1 MTTYTPFRN
10 LDYTTKSSPNSTK
23 TALLTGETFTGEWEQ
38 INTPS
43 IFVSAE
49 TDKDG
54 VLYIDFSND
63 GVNPVFSATFPYKTD
78 RINPPHIFEVGGRW
92 TRVRFE
98 NTSGEDQSKLF
109 ITTSYGT
116 YSALTT
122 PINKTVAETYDA
134 TIVRPTEYKYEVA
147 MGKRQGRSTV
157 GKFGYNKDVDSTQEE
172 IIGSFGGAFDPSTNI
187 MKTAQTFTIT
197 YNSTTDGAT
206 STGATQLIISYLD
219 ENFEL
224 QDAFHV
230 LGSTGSDVTSFTGLG
245 VNRVVVYANGGD
257 GYNNNDITLTATTD
271 ATIQAMIPAT
281 TSVTQQC
288 LFHIPIN
295 HTLMLDYLRASALK
309 ISGGGGSPRVQFY
322 GYSYSR
328 FTDTVY
334 RVIDLEIDT
343 NVENN
348 LEFKPTQPT
357 TFSGREVVYL
367 TADTDV
373 NNTSVSARFSGILE
387 RNS

>member
-1 MTTYTPFRN
+1 MTYIPPRETES
-10 LDYTTKSSPNSTK
+10 TTKSSKNSTK
-23 TALLTGETFTGEWEQ
+23 TALLTGETFTGEWEK
-38 INTPS
+38 IETPS
-43 IFVSAE
+43 IMVSVE
-49 TDKDG
+49 TDKEG
-54 VLYIDFSND
+54 TLYIDFSND
-63 GVNPVFSATFPYKTD
+63 GVNPVFSATFPYKLD
-78 RINPPHIFEVGGRW
+78 RINPPHIYEIGSRF

-98 NTSGEDQSKLF
+98 NTSGEDQGKLF
-109 ITTSYGT
+109 VTSSYGS
-116 YSALTT
+116 YNKLTA
-122 PINKTVAETYDA
+122 PLNGLVAETYDA

-147 MGKRQGRSTV
+147 MGKRQGRTTV
-157 GKFGYNKDVDSTQEE
+157 GKFGFNKDVDSAQEE
-172 IIGSFGGAFDPSTNI
+172 IIGAFGGTFDPSVNI

-197 YNSTTDGAT
+197 YNNTTDGAG
-206 STGATQLIISYLD
+206 STGATQLIVSYLD
-219 ENFEL
+219 ANFEL

-230 LGSTGSDVTSFTGLG
+230 LGSKGSDVTAFTGLG
-245 VNRVVVYANGGD
+245 INRVVVYANGGD
-257 GYNNNDITLTATTD
+257 GYNNNDITATATTD
-271 ATIQAMIPAT
+271 GTIQALIPAT

-288 LFHIPIN
+288 IYHIPIG
-295 HTLMLDYLRASALK
+295 HTLLLDYLRASALK
-309 ISGGGGSPRVQFY
+309 IRGGGGSPRVQFY

-348 LEFKPTQPT
+348 LEFSPSQPT

-373 NNTSVSARFSGILE
+373 NNTSVSARFAGILE